1 MAAALRRSLRP
12 PLPTASNH
20 TLNPASRS
28 TAASSPVTNTTAH
41 TGRRRYSSKMAS
53 APASAAVTA
62 PAEPRDGQTC
72 VLPDGRT
79 IGFAEYGAPGGHPV
93 LYFHGFPASRLEGC
107 ITDKQARRH
116 NVRVLA
122 LDRPGY
128 GLSTRVPGRT
138 TMDYPDDVLAFAAS
152 QNLPRFGILGLS
164 GGGPYALAC
173 ASKIPASRLTHVGVL
188 AGAGP
193 WNPDVWRHIPKQSRI
208 VGFFVRN
215 WPWGLRVF
223 IDTVASSLQWLAR
236 TRLVTRWVDQWLER
250 TVKEEAEKTAAVKA
264 ERQKARADT
273 TEKASAPVDLEASM
287 VGGDYEEVSAA
298 SVESLSTTATSPP
311 KPRPGIAAP
320 EALREADGEDEDE
333 DDYDPD
339 AGLTIPERREKL
351 YRLLFTAFAQGSD
364 HVIDDA
370 RLLCNDP
377 GYKPEAL
384 TFNPIMFWHGD
395 QDANVPLAWAKPTI
409 DRIPH
414 SILRVYPGRTHVTIA
429 QDMDEIM
436 SFYDPRM
443 SPNADVYGDDQ

>member
-1 MAAALRRSLRP
+1 MAAALRRSLSP
-12 PLPTASNH
+12 PTTTHH
-20 TLNPASRS
+20 TLNPASLS
-28 TAASSPVTNTTAH
+28 TAASSSVPNTTAH
-41 TGRRRYSSKMAS
+41 SGRRRYSSKMAS
-53 APASAAVTA
+53 APATAAATTS
-62 PAEPRDGQTC
+62 AEPRDGQTC
-72 VLPDGRT
+72 TLPDGRT

-93 LYFHGFPASRLEGC
+93 LYFHGFPASRLEGS

-128 GLSTRVPGRT
+128 GLSTRVPERT

-152 QNLPRFGILGLS
+152 QNLPRFGILGTS

-173 ASKIPASRLTHVGVL
+173 ASKIPASRLTHVGIL

-193 WNPDVWRHIPKQSRI
+193 WNQEVWKIIPKRSRI

-215 WPWGLRVF
+215 WPWGLRAF
-223 IDTVASSLQWLAR
+223 IAGVAGGLQWLAR
-236 TRLVTRWVDQWLER
+236 TRPVTRWVDQWLER
-250 TVKEEAEKTAAVKA
+250 SVKEEAEKAAAAKA

-273 TEKASAPVDLEASM
+273 AEKASAPVDLEASM
-287 VGGDYEEVSAA
+287 IGGDYEEVGAA

-311 KPRPGIAAP
+311 KPSPGIAAP
-320 EALREADGEDEDE
+320 EADGEDE

-339 AGLTIPERREKL
+339 DGLTIPERREKL
-351 YRLLFTAFAQGSD
+351 YRQLFTAFVQGPD

-370 RLLCNDP
+370 RLFCDDP
-377 GYKPEAL
+377 GYKPEEL

-395 QDANVPLAWAKPTI
+395 QDANVPLEWAKPTI

-414 SILRVYPGRTHVTIA
+414 SILKVFHGRTHFSIA
-429 QDMDEIM
+429 EDMDEIM

-443 SPNADVYGDDQ
+443 SPNADVHGDDQ